1 MLSGFITYLIIG
13 VIFNFIFDQLVSFSG
28 NEEFRFTIFERIV
41 MSLIWPIGVGM
52 FIFHFFSNLG
62 K

>member
-1 MLSGFITYLIIG
+1 MLSGLITYLIIG
-13 VIFNFIFDQLVSFSG
+13 VVFNFIFDQLVSLSG
-28 NEEFRFTIFERIV
+28 SEEFRLTIFERII

-52 FIFHFFSNLG
+52 FIFHFLRNLG